1 MLTRPNFARCQDVV
15 KMRDQVEYIRTD
27 LFKTSSEDKEGQRFQ
42 DVFKMS
48 LSRRMTY
55 PELFSFLALLE
66 LALN

>member
-1 MLTRPNFARCQDVV
+1 MLTRANFARCQDVV

-27 LFKTSSEDKEGQRFQ
+27 LFKTSSEDKERQRFQ

-55 PELFSFLALLE
+55 PELFSFLTLLE

>member
-1 MLTRPNFARCQDVV
+1 MLTRANFARCQDVV

-27 LFKTSSEDKEGQRFQ
+27 LFKTSSEDKERQRFQ